1 MIFMQY
7 RLLLWAGTSLRG
19 LTRIARRG
27 LDTVYFVF
35 LRHQERC
42 VVTSTDEGTHG
53 AGSLHYG
60 GWAFDLEKPQRSRN
74 VILEE
79 CKQKLGPGWQIVVEA
94 NHWHFEYDPKGWKG
108 LEP

>member
-1 MIFMQY
+1 MQA
-7 RLLLWAGTSLRG
+7 RLLLWAGTSLEG

-35 LRHQERC
+35 LRHKEWC
-42 VVTSTDEGTHG
+42 IVTSTTEGTHR

-60 GWAFDLEKPQRSRN
+60 GWAFDIEKPQKSHS
-74 VILEE
+74 VIMRE
-79 CKQKLGPGWQIVVEA
+79 CKKALGEGWQIVIEA

-108 LEP
+108 QLP